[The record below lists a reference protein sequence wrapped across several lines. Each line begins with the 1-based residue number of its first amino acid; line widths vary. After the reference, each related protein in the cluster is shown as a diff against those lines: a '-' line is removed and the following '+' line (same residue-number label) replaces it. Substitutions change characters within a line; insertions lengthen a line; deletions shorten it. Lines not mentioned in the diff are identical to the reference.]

1 MIWNAVERFG
11 SSLFLFISNLIL
23 ARLLTPTD
31 FGCIG
36 MLLIFISVSEAIVDG
51 GFGCALIQKKSP
63 TNEDYSTVFYWNLT
77 ISSFLY
83 LLLFVF
89 APKISAFYDIPLLC
103 NVLRIESIVLI
114 INSLCLIQQNIL
126 KKQILFKRIA
136 RINLCAVAIGT
147 IVGVVMAYAGYGV
160 WSLVTK
166 ILVISIIKC
175 AIYWINGNWK
185 PQFVFAKASFL
196 KLFGFGSFMFLNTI
210 INNLYQN
217 TLALLIGKSFS
228 AATLGCF
235 SQARKMEDIPR
246 NSLASVINNVTFPV
260 FSQLQD
266 NQEQLRSAA
275 KKCLGLLTF
284 IGFPLM
290 MLMISISS
298 PLILLLFTSKWQ
310 QTIPYFQILCLHG
323 LIYIPFSVNV
333 NILQSIGKSM
343 LLFYIMLT
351 QCLLGLVLA
360 LTGLHFGINGVLLG
374 FVISAYISYIVISI
388 YCGQLIGYGIIKQ
401 IKDFQL
407 SFIMA
412 VISSLATYL
421 CHFIIGAYTNIIQLA
436 ILLIVYL
443 SCYIGLS
450 ALFKTREL
458 SEILSLLRKRH

>member
-23 ARLLTPTD
+23 ARLLTPAD

-36 MLLIFISVSEAIVDG
+36 MLLVFISVSDAIIDG
-51 GFGCALIQKKSP
+51 GFGSALIQKKNP
-63 TNEDYSTVFYWNLT
+63 TKEDYSTVFYWNLA
-77 ISSFLY
+77 ISIFLY
-83 LLLFVF
+83 LLLFIF
-89 APKISAFYDIPLLC
+89 APKIASFYDIHLLC

-126 KKQILFKRIA
+126 KKQILFKKIA
-136 RINLCAVAIGT
+136 RINLSAVAIGT
-147 IVGVVMAYAGYGV
+147 IVGVLMAYADYGV
-160 WSLVTK
+160 WSLVMK
-166 ILVISIIKC
+166 ILVTSIVRC
-175 AIYWINGNWK
+175 VTYWIIGNWK
-185 PQFVFAKASFL
+185 PQFVFTKDSFL
-196 KLFGFGSFMFLNTI
+196 SLFKFGSFMFLNTI

-217 TLALLIGKSFS
+217 TLALLIGKKFS

-266 NQEQLRSAA
+266 NPTQLRGAA
-275 KKCLGLLTF
+275 KKCLNLLTF
-284 IGFPLM
+284 IGFPLI
-290 MLMISISS
+290 MLMLSISS

-310 QTIPYFQILCLHG
+310 QSIPYFQILCLHG

-351 QCLLGLVLA
+351 QCILGLILA
-360 LTGLHFGINGVLLG
+360 LIGLLFGINGVLLG
-374 FVISAYISYIVISI
+374 FVISAYISYIIIST
-388 YCGQLIGYGIIKQ
+388 YCGQLIDYGLIKQ

-412 VISSLATYL
+412 VISFLATYL
-421 CHFIIGAYTNIIQLA
+421 CHFIIGAYTNILQLA
-436 ILLIVYL
+436 ILLMVYL
-443 SCYIGLS
+443 TCYIGLS
-450 ALFKTREL
+450 TFFKTKEL
-458 SEILSLLRKRH
+458 SEILNFLRKRH